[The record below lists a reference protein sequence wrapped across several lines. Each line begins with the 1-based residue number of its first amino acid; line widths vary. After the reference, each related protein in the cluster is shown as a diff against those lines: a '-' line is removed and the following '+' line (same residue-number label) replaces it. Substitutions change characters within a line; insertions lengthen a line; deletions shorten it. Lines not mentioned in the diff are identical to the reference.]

1 MKALLSKK
9 ALALSILLAYL
20 FSMYTSAAFS
30 SESIIYGTAL
40 IALIICYSAYL
51 ASRPYVSWLDSF
63 SIISLHVLSVVFGLA
78 TGLFI
83 NAAQTTSLIMYVA
96 SLSTI
101 ALISLVIAAIRLSK
115 LK

>member
-9 ALALSILLAYL
+9 ALALSIALAYL
-20 FSMYTSAAFS
+20 FSTYTSAAFS

-63 SIISLHVLSVVFGLA
+63 SIISLHALSIVFGLA

-83 NAAQTTSLIMYVA
+83 NAAQTTSLTMYVA
-96 SLSTI
+96 STSIIVLASI
-101 ALISLVIAAIRLSK
+101 VITAVRLSK

>member
-1 MKALLSKK
+1 MKALLSRK

-30 SESIIYGTAL
+30 SESVIYGTAL
-40 IALIICYSAYL
+40 IVLIICYSTYL
-51 ASRPYVSWLDSF
+51 ASRPYVSWVDSF
-63 SIISLHVLSVVFGLA
+63 SIISLHVLSIVFGLT

-83 NAAQTTSLIMYVA
+83 NAAQTTSLIAYVA
-96 SLSTI
+96 STSTI
-101 ALISLVIAAIRLSK
+101 ALTCIIIAAVRLSK